1 MKLSEMKSFS
11 VRHRSQQRLPF
22 LYEVALPMIDHLIL
36 GSGLRPFSQTY
47 VDSVVLFVVFV
58 IPFLEV
64 YGAADVLLL
73 FLPLDLCVVHDVE
86 LVLTV
91 TF

>member
-1 MKLSEMKSFS
+1 M
-11 VRHRSQQRLPF
+11 
-22 LYEVALPMIDHLIL
+22 
-36 GSGLRPFSQTY
+36 
-47 VDSVVLFVVFV
+47 FVVFISERV
-58 IPFLEV
+58 RMAVVPSLEV

-86 LVLTV
+86 LVITV